1 MKKKHIIFFF
11 LCAAIFASGV
21 LGCIGVLNRP
31 HGTMVEIV
39 RDNEVL
45 YQFDLV
51 QAEDQMMHGL
61 AQSIALTLPP
71 MSILYFRP
79 ENIRAKPKRASLYKG
94 ADNSGKRRPIPAQ
107 AMIDRA
113 YKQEARTKQS
123 ADKQ

>member
-51 QAEDQMMHGL
+51 QAEDQIIEFEYEGRSNTIEIRDHQIHMLKADCQDKTCVHMGWL
-61 AQSIALTLPP
+61 DSAAPIVCLPNHLVIQF
-71 MSILYFRP
+71 SDGSEDLD
-79 ENIRAKPKRASLYKG
+79 G
-94 ADNSGKRRPIPAQ
+94 AAG
-107 AMIDRA
+107 
-113 YKQEARTKQS
+113 
-123 ADKQ
+123 

>member
-51 QAEDQMMHGL
+51 QAEDQIIEFEYEGRSNTIEIRDHQIHMLKADCPDKTCVHMGWL
-61 AQSIALTLPP
+61 DSAAPIVCLPNHLVIQF
-71 MSILYFRP
+71 SAGSEDLD
-79 ENIRAKPKRASLYKG
+79 G
-94 ADNSGKRRPIPAQ
+94 AAG
-107 AMIDRA
+107 
-113 YKQEARTKQS
+113 
-123 ADKQ
+123 

>member
-51 QAEDQMMHGL
+51 QAEDQIIEFEYEGRSNTIEIRDHQIHMLKADCPDKTCVHMGWL
-61 AQSIALTLPP
+61 DSAAPIVCLPNHLVIQF
-71 MSILYFRP
+71 SDGSEDLD
-79 ENIRAKPKRASLYKG
+79 G
-94 ADNSGKRRPIPAQ
+94 AAG
-107 AMIDRA
+107 
-113 YKQEARTKQS
+113 
-123 ADKQ
+123 